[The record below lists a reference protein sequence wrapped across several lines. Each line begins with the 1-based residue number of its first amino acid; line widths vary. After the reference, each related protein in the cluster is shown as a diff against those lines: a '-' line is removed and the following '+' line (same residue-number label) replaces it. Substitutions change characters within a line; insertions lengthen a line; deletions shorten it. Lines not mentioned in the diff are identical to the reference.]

1 MNIFLYEIKSLYKST
16 LIWIC
21 SLIGL
26 SALFLS
32 VYPSMT
38 EDAAGLREII
48 GGYPEAVRAMLGI
61 NLDYITSILGF
72 YSMIFSFVILAGA
85 VQAMN
90 LGLAMLTR
98 ESRER
103 TADFLLVKPVSR
115 FTIVTSKLCASLTLI
130 IATNIAFSAI
140 SAWIANR
147 VKIEAFDGKLFF
159 MINLTLLFVQ
169 LIFLALGM
177 VISLFFK
184 KLKAVLPVSLSI
196 VIGIY
201 MIGVLFATDKEDVI
215 RFLSPFRYFDITYII
230 ENASYEGIYLITGAV
245 IMAVSIISGYLI
257 YIRKDIHA

>member
-1 MNIFLYEIKSLYKST
+1 
-16 LIWIC
+16 
-21 SLIGL
+21 
-26 SALFLS
+26 
-32 VYPSMT
+32 MT

-48 GGYPEAVRAMLGI
+48 SGYPEAVRAMLGI
-61 NLDYITSILGF
+61 NLDYITSMLGF
-72 YSMIFSFVILAGA
+72 YSMIFSFIILAGA
-85 VQAMN
+85 IQAMN

-98 ESRER
+98 EVRER

-115 FTIVTSKLCASLTLI
+115 FQIITSKLCASLTMILI
-130 IATNIAFSAI
+130 TNIAFSAI

-147 VKIEAFDGKLFF
+147 VKIAAFDSKLFF

-201 MIGVLFATDKEDVI
+201 MIGALFATDKEDVI

-230 ENASYEGIYLITGAV
+230 DNASYEGVYLIIGAL